1 MEVRA
6 MDWRKVLT
14 VVVCV
19 LIIVVAGLLIFSQ
32 VRKSREGFVKEAS
45 VETVQREIERIQK
58 DPNIPPNVKANLIRQ
73 LQAELARAQTKQ
85 TQTQPTAP

>member
-1 MEVRA
+1 
-6 MDWRKVLT
+6 MDWKKTLT

-19 LIIVVAGLLIFSQ
+19 LIIIVAGLIIFSQ
-32 VRKSREGFVKEAS
+32 VRKSREGFIKEAS

-58 DPNIPPNVKANLIRQ
+58 DPNIPPDVKAKLIRQ

-85 TQTQPTAP
+85 PQAQPTSP

>member
-1 MEVRA
+1 

-19 LIIVVAGLLIFSQ
+19 LIIVVAGLFIFSQ
-32 VRKSREGFVKEAS
+32 VRKSREGFIKEAS

>member
-1 MEVRA
+1 

>member
-32 VRKSREGFVKEAS
+32 VRKSREGFIKEAS

>member
-1 MEVRA
+1 

-32 VRKSREGFVKEAS
+32 VRKSREGFIKEAS